1 MPSEKTLIISPSM
14 GRCLFDAVI
23 KIDHGTNVTIT
34 QHPVQYGA
42 AIADHAFLEPEEVS
56 IDIGMSDVM
65 TSLNTIAGGARNRSV
80 TAYQALRSMATKREM
95 VSLVTRLYTYPT
107 LLISS
112 ITVVDDY
119 KTMLA
124 LQANISFQEVRI
136 VGVSMLQIQQ
146 TCASSKLI
154 YEQPDAGGDIGGM
167 DFGDF
172 GDFSMPD
179 FDFETPTYTAP
190 SSSGS
195 NGTSPVGGSGGSTGA
210 GSNTSALKNILSAL
224 GW

>member
-1 MPSEKTLIISPSM
+1 MPSEKTLIISPSL

-42 AIADHAFLEPEEVS
+42 SIADHAFLEPEEVS
-56 IDIGMSDVM
+56 IEIGMSDVM

-80 TAYQALRSMATKREM
+80 TAYQALHNMALKREM
-95 VSLVTRLYTYPT
+95 VSLVTRLHTYPT

-112 ITVVDDY
+112 ISVIDDY

-136 VGVSMLQIQQ
+136 VGISMIQIQQ

-154 YEQPDAGGDIGGM
+154 YEQPNAGGDMGLG

-172 GDFSMPD
+172 GGFD
-179 FDFETPTYTAP
+179 FDFETPTYTDPPTTTTVGTTAVG

-195 NGTSPVGGSGGSTGA
+195 TSA
-210 GSNTSALKNILSAL
+210 GSNTSALKDIFNKL